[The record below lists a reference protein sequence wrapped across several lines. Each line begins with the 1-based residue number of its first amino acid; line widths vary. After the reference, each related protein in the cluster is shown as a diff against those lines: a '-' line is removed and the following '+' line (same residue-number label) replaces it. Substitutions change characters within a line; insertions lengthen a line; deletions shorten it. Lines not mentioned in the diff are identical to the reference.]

1 MTKPTEA
8 QCQAAIIQAAK
19 LGGWLVHAE
28 RPALTQ
34 SGKWSTPI
42 QGHKGFP
49 DLVLISPDHLTII
62 FAELKRK
69 PNKVTAEQVKWL
81 DAFSDWAHHWGTEV
95 FEGEV
100 HGQPFRT
107 GGLDVRVVWVPDEL
121 DVWVRA
127 LASGRLPEA
136 GE

>member
-1 MTKPTEA
+1 MQVRGFTLPRHD
-8 QCQAAIIQAAK
+8 
-19 LGGWLVHAE
+19 LGCGMSDDPLSI
-28 RPALTQ
+28 RPRFQ
-34 SGKWSTPI
+34 R
-42 QGHKGFP
+42 H
-49 DLVLISPDHLTII
+49 
-62 FAELKRK
+62 KRK